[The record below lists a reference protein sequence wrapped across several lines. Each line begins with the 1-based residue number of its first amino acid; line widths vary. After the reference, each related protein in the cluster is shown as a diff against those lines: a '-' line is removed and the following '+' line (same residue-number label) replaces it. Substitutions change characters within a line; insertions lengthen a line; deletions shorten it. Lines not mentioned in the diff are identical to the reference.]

1 MKRMVEGAACR
12 RSEVRYRDL
21 CENTDTLIQHA
32 TPDGRLL
39 YVNPAW
45 QQALGYADDEIEGLS
60 LFQVLHPQCPPAHRD
75 LFRQV
80 LRGERTRARIETLFR
95 TRAGEALAVAGTLTC
110 RWAKG
115 RPVGMLGFFQDIS
128 AKRGWSQDGK
138 DSLAMFLHD
147 LKNPVTA
154 ILGYTQLLCELAEE
168 QGLRQICDMLY
179 RIETNARSLCALV
192 GNYVDGALREAE
204 PPGLRHRPLVLNEL
218 LCRIALQYEIEARQ
232 RGLSLQV
239 QLQNNLPLICGDAV
253 ELERVFTN
261 LLHNALKFT
270 PPGGRILVC
279 SEQQDQ
285 AVVVHIRDT
294 GPGVPPDELPFLFD
308 KYWQG
313 KVHRRDSGAGL
324 GLFIVKTLVDAHG
337 GRVAVTNHPEGGA
350 CFSVF
355 LPLSA
360 TAPQWVTPSAV
371 SEGGG
376 SFVGIESAA

>member
-1 MKRMVEGAACR
+1 MKRMLEGAACHQ
-12 RSEVRYRDL
+12 SEGRYRDL
-21 CENTDTLIQHA
+21 CENTDTLIQHV

-45 QQALGYADDEIEGLS
+45 RRALGYADDEIEGLS
-60 LFQVLHPQCPPAHRD
+60 LFHVLHPQSAPAHRD

-95 TRAGEALAVAGTLTC
+95 TRAGGALAVAGTLTC
-110 RWAKG
+110 QLAQD

-128 AKRGWSQDGK
+128 AKRGYSQDGK

-168 QGLRQICDMLY
+168 QGLHQICETLH
-179 RIETNARSLCALV
+179 RIETNARSVCALV
-192 GNYVDGALREAE
+192 GNYIDGALREAE
-204 PPGLRHRPLVLNEL
+204 PPGLQRQPLMINEL
-218 LCRIALQYEIEARQ
+218 LCRIVLQYEGEARR

-239 QLQNNLPLICGDAV
+239 QLHNDLPVIDGDAV

-279 SEQQDQ
+279 SERQDQ

-313 KVHRRDSGAGL
+313 KAHRGRGGVGL
-324 GLFIVKTLVDAHG
+324 GLFTVRRLVEGYG
-337 GRVAVTNHPEGGA
+337 GRVAVTNNPGGGA

-355 LPLSA
+355 LPLAA
-360 TAPQWVTPSAV
+360 TVPQWLATPQV
-371 SEGGG
+371 SEGG
-376 SFVGIESAA
+376 SLVSVESAA